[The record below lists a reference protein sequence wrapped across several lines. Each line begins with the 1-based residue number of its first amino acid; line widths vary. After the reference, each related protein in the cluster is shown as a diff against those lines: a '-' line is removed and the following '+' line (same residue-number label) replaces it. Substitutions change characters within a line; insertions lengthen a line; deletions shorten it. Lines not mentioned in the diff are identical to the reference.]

1 MRRSNRSRAL
11 ARNASLLVL
20 DEPTSNLDAIG
31 EHELFTSF
39 SNLARGRTTLLVSH
53 RFTTLSMADR
63 IAVMAEGRIVE
74 LGTHEELCA
83 EGGVYA
89 TLYGFYEQL
98 LPDNR
103 RPNQSS

>member
-1 MRRSNRSRAL
+1 
-11 ARNASLLVL
+11 
-20 DEPTSNLDAIG
+20 
-31 EHELFTSF
+31 
-39 SNLARGRTTLLVSH
+39 
-53 RFTTLSMADR
+53 
-63 IAVMAEGRIVE
+63 VMAEGRIVE